1 MAITLVDNQL
11 EEVVRIL
18 PKGLQAIRDIACRLF
33 FVLTCRLHKV
43 ANH

>member
-18 PKGLQAIRDIACRLF
+18 PKGLQAIRDSTVEI
-33 FVLTCRLHKV
+33 VL
-43 ANH
+43 